1 MGNWDQSVSSAN
13 IVVNVG
19 LMILCLSILFNKV
32 SFTIPNLSRINLLDI
47 ETKLPNNITISD
59 IPVTITKEK
68 VNKSKKKKVV
78 KISKE
83 QIKLKEDCT
92 LALCGLGVS
101 KKQAKQEVNNFFKA
115 NKNIKSVQQFLG
127 GVYANSQ

>member
-1 MGNWDQSVSSAN
+1 MGNWDQHVSSAN

-19 LMILCLSILFNKV
+19 LIIFCLSILLNKV
-32 SFTIPNLSRINLLDI
+32 SFTMPDISRINLLDI

-59 IPVTITKEK
+59 IPVTVIKEHVK
-68 VNKSKKKKVV
+68 KDKKKVV

-83 QIKLKEDCT
+83 QLKLKEDCV
-92 LALCGLGVS
+92 LALCGLGVP
-101 KKQAKQEVNNFFKA
+101 KKQAKQEVNNFLKA

-127 GVYANSQ
+127 GIYANSQ